1 MESESKPAET
11 AAPSRERL
19 YKKPPW
25 LKVKLPVGENYRRVR
40 GLVDHY
46 KLHTI
51 CESGNCPNMGECWGA
66 GTATFMILGN
76 VCTRS
81 CSFCAVA
88 TGRPKTLDLDEPK
101 RVAEAVKLMN
111 VKHCVITSVNRD
123 ELKDKGSEIWA
134 ATIREVKKLNP
145 DTTIEVL
152 IPDFK
157 SDWDALQ
164 RVIDEGPEV
173 ISHNME
179 TVKRLYRKV
188 RPQAKY
194 ERSLEQLLRTKEAGA
209 RTKSGFMVGIGEEI
223 EEAHELM
230 RDLIDV
236 KLDVLTIGQY
246 LQPTRLHLQVDSFVT
261 PEQFDAYREYGYAL
275 GFDYVESGPLVRSSY
290 HSERHVARQR
300 VSPINEAAP
309 TA

>member
-1 MESESKPAET
+1 MEHESSGQAAAEVKI
-11 AAPSRERL
+11 PGERL

-25 LKVKLPVGENYRRVR
+25 LKVKLPVGEKYRKVR
-40 GLVDHY
+40 NLVDTY

-51 CESGNCPNMGECWGA
+51 CESGNCPNMGECWGE

-88 TGRPKTLDLDEPK
+88 TGRPRTLDLEEPL
-101 RVAEAVKLMN
+101 RVAEAVKLMS

-123 ELKDKGSEIWA
+123 ELKDKGSEVWA

-145 DTTIEVL
+145 ETTIEVL

-164 RVIDEGPEV
+164 RVIDAGADV

-209 RTKSGFMVGIGEEI
+209 RTKSGFMVGLGETE

-230 RDLIDV
+230 QDLIDA

-246 LQPTRLHLQVDSFVT
+246 LQPTKLHLQVDSFIT
-261 PEQFDAYREYGYAL
+261 PGQFDAYRDYGYEL

-290 HSERHVARQR
+290 HSERHVAQNR
-300 VSPINEAAP
+300 VLPINR
-309 TA
+309 

>member
-1 MESESKPAET
+1 MSSTTDSLKRNGKP
-11 AAPSRERL
+11 S
-19 YKKPPW
+19 W
-25 LKVKLPVGENYRRVR
+25 LKVKLPTGDKYKKVR
-40 GLVDHY
+40 KIVNDY
-46 KLHTI
+46 NLHTI
-51 CESGNCPNMGECWGA
+51 CQSGNCPNMGECWTE

-88 TGRPKTLDLDEPK
+88 TGRPKGLDLNEPY
-101 RVAEAVKLMN
+101 RVAEAVNLME

-123 ELKDKGSEIWA
+123 ELKDKGSSIWA
-134 ATIREVKKLNP
+134 KTIREVKKLNP

-164 RVIDEGPEV
+164 RVIDAEPEV

-179 TVKRLYRKV
+179 TIRRLYRKV

-194 ERSLEQLLRTKEAGA
+194 DRSLEQLKRTKDAGC
-209 RTKSGFMVGIGEEI
+209 RTKSGFMAGLGETDEEI
-223 EEAHELM
+223 IEIM
-230 RDLIDV
+230 QDLINV
-236 KLDVLTIGQY
+236 NLDVLTIGQY
-246 LQPTRLHLQVDSFVT
+246 LQPTRMHLQVDRFVS
-261 PEQFDAYREYGYAL
+261 PEQFKLYEKAGIDM

-290 HSERHVARQR
+290 KSERHVFPYRKKQKNQ
-300 VSPINEAAP
+300 V
-309 TA
+309 